1 MDKRL
6 TKNFLRSEF
15 TCKCGCGFN
24 VIKLEFVRR
33 LQMIRTLIR
42 RPLTVVSGCR
52 CVKHNRYVGGATKSR
67 HLRGIAVDVK
77 ATGLT
82 PKQIASIARSLG
94 FGGIGIGKTFV
105 HLDFRGTPCEWN
117 YLTKRKSK

>member
-6 TKNFLRSEF
+6 TKNFLYSEF

-24 VIKLEFVRR
+24 AIQIVFVRR

-52 CVKHNRYVGGATKSR
+52 CTKHNRYVGGATKSR

-105 HLDFRGTPCEWN
+105 HLDFRSTPCEWK
-117 YLTKRKSK
+117 YLTPRKTK

>member
-6 TKNFLRSEF
+6 TKNFLYSEF

-24 VIKLEFVRR
+24 VIQLEFVRR

-52 CVKHNRYVGGATKSR
+52 CIRHNRRVGGAKKSR
-67 HLRGIAVDVK
+67 HLRGIAVDVR
-77 ATGLT
+77 AIGLT
-82 PKQIASIARSLG
+82 PKQIARIARSLG
-94 FGGIGIGKTFV
+94 FGGIWIGKTFV
-105 HLDFRGTPCEWN
+105 HLDFRSTPCEWN
-117 YLTKRKSK
+117 Y